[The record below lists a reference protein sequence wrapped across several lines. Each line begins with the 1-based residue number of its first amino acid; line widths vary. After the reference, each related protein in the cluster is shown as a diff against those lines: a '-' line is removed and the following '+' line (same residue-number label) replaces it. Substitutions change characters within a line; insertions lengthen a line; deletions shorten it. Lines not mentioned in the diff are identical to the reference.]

1 MAAILTRICTSDD
14 PRSGAGPAVAHGLS
28 PTCQRACRPGGELPG
43 SASWNLRKPCPL
55 LQATERLLSPSRLLI
70 STAVCHYD
78 DRTLLSS
85 SGRPSPWAP
94 ASSPVRISPYQ
105 FLLAPGQGSKPACGV
120 LGVKQA
126 SRLLM
131 ELETLCPPHGPR
143 LFPAGTRALPLSPP
157 PGISRQRPRPG
168 SHLLRV
174 HLAGTGWKNT
184 ELGLRDQGPQS
195 DQVSA
200 RDAGIQQPPD

>member
-1 MAAILTRICTSDD
+1 MAAILKQNLEALLVNVPPLPRTRICTSDD

-70 STAVCHYD
+70 STAVCH
-78 DRTLLSS
+78 
-85 SGRPSPWAP
+85 
-94 ASSPVRISPYQ
+94 
-105 FLLAPGQGSKPACGV
+105 
-120 LGVKQA
+120 
-126 SRLLM
+126 
-131 ELETLCPPHGPR
+131 
-143 LFPAGTRALPLSPP
+143 TRALPLSPP